1 MTTLRTLAA
10 VALGLLLGVPGPARA
25 QNIFRGVDS
34 TVGGYSTWD
43 SDLINIEAVPQT
55 GAGVYVAVLDTG
67 LVPNWN
73 DYIPTARVATQY
85 GAGFDPQVTFKPH
98 STGCEFDVEAGP
110 VKQSTNF
117 NGSRSSSHGTH

>member
-25 QNIFRGVDS
+25 QNDFRGVDS

-67 LVPNWN
+67 LVPNWR
-73 DYIPTARVATQY
+73 DYFPEARIATQLGTGFDQSVVFRVAKD
-85 GAGFDPQVTFKPH
+85 DPCSFEEVK
-98 STGCEFDVEAGP
+98 VGP
-110 VKQSTNF
+110 LRQTTWV
-117 NGSRSSSHGTH
+117 G